1 MIPLK
6 SNLKFNKSY
15 DLIIVT
21 EPTGKREGG
30 WILVM
35 DKQKGKKNRREG
47 GWRREREMLRFGWMR
62 GGKDLGV
69 GNETIFSPSDGRKK
83 PVAGFQRGSRVRSE

>member
-15 DLIIVT
+15 DLIIAT

-35 DKQKGKKNRREG
+35 DNQKEKKTDGRGNGE
-47 GWRREREMLRFGWMR
+47 ERKMLRFGWMR
-62 GGKDLGV
+62 GWKDLGV
-69 GNETIFSPSDGRKK
+69 GNETIFSPSDGRKSLWLVSK
-83 PVAGFQRGSRVRSE
+83 EEAE

>member
-15 DLIIVT
+15 DLIIAT
-21 EPTGKREGG
+21 EPTGKRGRG

-35 DKQKGKKNRREG
+35 DKQKGGWGGARRGRG
-47 GWRREREMLRFGWMR
+47 GREMLRFEPMR
-62 GGKDLGV
+62 GWRDLEV
-69 GNETIFSPSDGRKK
+69 GNETTFFPSDGRKK

>member
-1 MIPLK
+1 MI
-6 SNLKFNKSY
+6 
-15 DLIIVT
+15 IAT

-35 DKQKGKKNRREG
+35 DKQKEKKRERGRG
-47 GWRREREMLRFGWMR
+47 GEREMLRFGWMR
-62 GGKDLGV
+62 GWKDLGV

-83 PVAGFQRGSRVRSE
+83 PVAGFQRGSKSEE

>member
-1 MIPLK
+1 MLNFNYTK
-6 SNLKFNKSY
+6 YNLF
-15 DLIIVT
+15 IV
-21 EPTGKREGG
+21 EKVRN
-30 WILVM
+30 IN
-35 DKQKGKKNRREG
+35 KQKGKKNRREG